1 MLPINSPSLT
11 YNEHLAM
18 VIRLKWM
25 VVLPKKVHKVIGL
38 PVLVKAQ
45 GKSLLPG
52 LWAEEEEGGAK
63 NPL

>member
-1 MLPINSPSLT
+1 
-11 YNEHLAM
+11 M

-25 VVLPKKVHKVIGL
+25 VALPKKVHKVIGL

-52 LWAEEEEGGAK
+52 LWAEEEEGGRGAAFA
-63 NPL
+63 NEMQEVETVVAR

>member
-1 MLPINSPSLT
+1 
-11 YNEHLAM
+11 M

-63 NPL
+63 NPLWLRM